1 MRSLV
6 IGAAMIA
13 LAAIPCAWDMDPRET
28 PPIAAL
34 FFNPPAHP
42 PVIQDLTPKGQDH
55 EAL

>member
-1 MRSLV
+1 MRSFV
-6 IGAAMIA
+6 IATAMIA

-34 FFNPPAHP
+34 FADHPAP
-42 PVIQDLTPKGQDH
+42 QDLIPKGQDH

>member
-1 MRSLV
+1 MRSFV
-6 IGAAMIA
+6 IAAAMIA

-34 FFNPPAHP
+34 LGDHPAA
-42 PVIQDLTPKGQDH
+42 QDLTPKGQEN